1 MPSTPSRTRV
11 LFGLVSMVVL
21 GIAAAAGG
29 VLLVVLGSG
38 WWLVGGVALLA
49 VVAAGGWAL
58 LGPRAAAAPVRVV
71 ERDGQ
76 AALLLPSRPGHL
88 PALCLFTIAFGSAAL
103 VLGATAVLDG
113 VESSG
118 RRSPAVGVIAGP
130 PFIAMGAW
138 MVSRAAR
145 GRGGVLLTADALVL
159 SSLIGADTVV
169 PWRQLHQVVPGPLP
183 ATSARL
189 DTDATSD
196 RWHAGP
202 PTLPVGR
209 VAWRWRQ
216 TLAVVAW
223 CDREKK
229 ARRVLRDGT
238 PEQVR
243 ALAARVDD
251 VARAALRG

>member
-11 LFGLVSMVVL
+11 LFGLVSMGVL
-21 GIAAAAGG
+21 GLAAAVGG
-29 VLLVVLGSG
+29 LLLVALGSG
-38 WWLVGGVALLA
+38 LWRVSGVALLA
-49 VVAAGGWAL
+49 TVVGAGWAL
-58 LGPRAAAAPVRVV
+58 LGPRSPTALTRVV
-71 ERDGQ
+71 EHEGQ
-76 AALLLPSRPGHL
+76 AALLLPSRAGHL
-88 PALCLFTIAFGSAAL
+88 AALCLFTMGFGSAAL
-103 VLGATAVLDG
+103 LLGTAAVLDG

-118 RRSPAVGVIAGP
+118 RRSPAAGIIAGP
-130 PFIAMGAW
+130 PFIAMGVW

-159 SSLIGADTVV
+159 SSLIGSDTVV

-189 DTDATSD
+189 GTDVSSD

-251 VARAALRG
+251 LAQAALRG